1 MKYVVRIFF
10 KLKFVSM
17 YFQKVDEFLY
27 VSYSLYILFSLCA
40 SRKRFLRMADWRK
53 GILKKKIDVLN
64 FVPNIPCN
72 TRVIKSLIC
81 QWLKINIITKLWSF
95 LQLCF
100 LKIDCAAPKLYPYLV
115 KCKRLYPGVS
125 VSQGQSKRLEKY
137 MMQAVAVRF
146 NFYELNFKKNVQTE
160 NTKTTRGRS
169 FILRLSALFFY
180 IYMYSFLRRTSST
193 GLAQLFAGQ
202 VRCII
207 LQYLRPRPSTLRR
220 RKRWFNS
227 LLRPTGHTNQSV
239 I

>member
-72 TRVIKSLIC
+72 IRVIKSLIC

-115 KCKRLYPGVS
+115 KSKRSYPGVS

-137 MMQAVAVRF
+137 AGSSCSFQFLWAK
-146 NFYELNFKKNVQTE
+146 LKKKTFKQKIQRQHEDVP
-160 NTKTTRGRS
+160 
-169 FILRLSALFFY
+169 LF
-180 IYMYSFLRRTSST
+180 
-193 GLAQLFAGQ
+193 
-202 VRCII
+202 
-207 LQYLRPRPSTLRR
+207 
-220 RKRWFNS
+220 
-227 LLRPTGHTNQSV
+227 
-239 I
+239 